1 MSKERLEEIE
11 KSFNFWVN
19 EDESIGILP
28 EDIEWIIQQAKLGIS
43 QQEQFHDYKT
53 ENLSLQKRVQELENH
68 LKLYEFWYR
77 TAYEQNKRYR
87 EALEL
92 LVKQET
98 IGNDVKTG
106 KTAISYNG
114 MIALKGLGVFN
125 DDNYIVYGL
134 DEIIESVL
142 EESK

>member
-1 MSKERLEEIE
+1 MK
-11 KSFNFWVN
+11 
-19 EDESIGILP
+19 EDESIGLLP
-28 EDIEWIIQQAKLGIS
+28 EDIQWHIEQA
-43 QQEQFHDYKT
+43 E
-53 ENLSLQKRVQELENH
+53 RVQELENH

-114 MIALKGLGVFN
+114 MIVLKGLGVFN
-125 DDNYIVYGL
+125 DDNYIVYGV
-134 DEIIESVL
+134 DEIIESVS

>member
-1 MSKERLEEIE
+1 MSKRLEEIK
-11 KSFNFWVN
+11 KSFNFWMK
-19 EDESIGILP
+19 EDESIGLLP
-28 EDIEWIIQQAKLGIS
+28 EDIQWLIEQA
-43 QQEQFHDYKT
+43 E
-53 ENLSLQKRVQELENH
+53 RVQELEEE
-68 LKLYEFWYR
+68 LTKQKELRKKCFFDLYKTKEMYGEVKNNYMR
-77 TAYEQNKRYR
+77 ECKQNKRYR

-142 EESK
+142 EESE

>member
-11 KSFNFWVN
+11 KLFNFWVN

-28 EDIEWIIQQAKLGIS
+28 EDIEWLIKQA
-43 QQEQFHDYKT
+43 E
-53 ENLSLQKRVQELENH
+53 RVQELEEERDEW
-68 LKLYEFWYR
+68 KY
-77 TAYEQNKRYR
+77 TAQVYYMTNQELREQNKRYL

-125 DDNYIVYGL
+125 DDNYIVYGV
-134 DEIIESVL
+134 DEIVESVSEEL
-142 EESK
+142 E

>member
-1 MSKERLEEIE
+1 MQEYEYLDDGGRALCRLHHRLRC
-11 KSFNFWVN
+11 
-19 EDESIGILP
+19 DECFYVS
-28 EDIEWIIQQAKLGIS
+28 E
-43 QQEQFHDYKT
+43 
-53 ENLSLQKRVQELENH
+53 LQ
-68 LKLYEFWYR
+68 
-77 TAYEQNKRYR
+77 EQNKRYR

-114 MIALKGLGVFN
+114 MIALKGLGIFN
-125 DDNYIVYGL
+125 DDNYIVYGV
-134 DEIIESVL
+134 DEIVESVL

>member
-1 MSKERLEEIE
+1 MNSFHFRKIKQLKDWERDLSAVLTFKSNEMDEETKNDTRLYRDLLAYAIR
-11 KSFNFWVN
+11 
-19 EDESIGILP
+19 
-28 EDIEWIIQQAKLGIS
+28 QA
-43 QQEQFHDYKT
+43 E
-53 ENLSLQKRVQELENH
+53 RVQDLENH

-125 DDNYIVYGL
+125 DDNYIVYGV
-134 DEIIESVL
+134 DEIIESVS

>member
-1 MSKERLEEIE
+1 MSKERLERIKERVNYHGHLDDDVEWLIE
-11 KSFNFWVN
+11 QAERV
-19 EDESIGILP
+19 EELEEERDEWKDTAQS
-28 EDIEWIIQQAKLGIS
+28 
-43 QQEQFHDYKT
+43 YYMT
-53 ENLSLQKRVQELENH
+53 NQEL
-68 LKLYEFWYR
+68 R
-77 TAYEQNKRYR
+77 EQNKRYR

-98 IGNDVKTG
+98 IGKDVKTE